1 MAEVLQT
8 KDISATKKR
17 RTKSKRIIPA
27 IIGGAVLAAGI
38 GGLGRTV
45 FGGSSG
51 GYNGNLIDGLKSFG
65 NLFKGTSDISTA
77 ALSVSDT
84 VKGPPG
90 SLAKGGNLLA
100 QGGNVLGTIF
110 DKISGM
116 SSTSW
121 LGISTVADIFSGLFD
136 DSDEILAEQFQDKLK
151 FGYDELKSLEERTAM
166 EVAAADRRNAASST
180 FMGHTA
186 APAIAEGVNV
196 EQGYQPRPAA
206 SYGEFHPKGLLS

>member
-27 IIGGAVLAAGI
+27 IIGGAVMAAGI
-38 GGLGRTV
+38 GGLGRTF

-51 GYNGNLIDGLKSFG
+51 GSIGNFLDGL
-65 NLFKGTSDISTA
+65 NIFKKTSSGVSSISTG
-77 ALSVSDT
+77 ALARSAVGESV
-84 VKGPPG
+84 G
-90 SLAKGGNLLA
+90 ALA
-100 QGGNVLGTIF
+100 QDGNVLGTIF

-136 DSDEILAEQFQDKLK
+136 DSDEILAEQFQDKLE
-151 FGYDELKSLEERTAM
+151 FGYKELESLEERTAM

-186 APAIAEGVNV
+186 VPAIAEGVNV

>member
-38 GGLGRTV
+38 GGLGRTF

-51 GYNGNLIDGLKSFG
+51 GSNGNFLDGL
-65 NLFKGTSDISTA
+65 NIFKKTSSGVSSISTG
-77 ALSVSDT
+77 ALARSAVGESV
-84 VKGPPG
+84 G
-90 SLAKGGNLLA
+90 ALA
-100 QGGNVLGTIF
+100 QDGNVLGTIF

-136 DSDEILAEQFQDKLK
+136 DSDEIF
-151 FGYDELKSLEERTAM
+151 
-166 EVAAADRRNAASST
+166 
-180 FMGHTA
+180 
-186 APAIAEGVNV
+186 
-196 EQGYQPRPAA
+196 
-206 SYGEFHPKGLLS
+206 

>member
-27 IIGGAVLAAGI
+27 IIGGAVLAAGL

-51 GYNGNLIDGLKSFG
+51 GSNGNLIDGLTRW
-65 NLFKGTSDISTA
+65 LKGTSDISKT
-77 ALSVSDT
+77 ALSASEIAT
-84 VKGPPG
+84 AGTAG
-90 SLAKGGNLLA
+90 SLSRTGGNLLA

>member
-1 MAEVLQT
+1 M
-8 KDISATKKR
+8 
-17 RTKSKRIIPA
+17 
-27 IIGGAVLAAGI
+27 AAGI
-38 GGLGRTV
+38 GGLGRTF

-51 GYNGNLIDGLKSFG
+51 GSIGNFLDGL
-65 NLFKGTSDISTA
+65 NIFKKTSSGVSSISTG
-77 ALSVSDT
+77 ALARSAVGESV
-84 VKGPPG
+84 G
-90 SLAKGGNLLA
+90 ALA
-100 QGGNVLGTIF
+100 QDGNVLGTIF

-151 FGYDELKSLEERTAM
+151 FGYDELESLEERTAM

-186 APAIAEGVNV
+186 VPAIAEGVNV

-206 SYGEFHPKGLLS
+206 SYGEFHPTGLPS